1 MSELFPVFLK
11 LRGRRVLLVGGGVVA
26 TGKLRPLIDA
36 GAIVTV
42 VAPRISDAIRA
53 SGVSVHE
60 RPFEPSDLDDAWFV
74 VAAATREVN
83 GQVARAAEERRLFV
97 NAVDDVENASVYLGA
112 IVRRAGV
119 TLAISTDG
127 HAPALAGLIR
137 EALEVVL
144 PNELDAWM
152 DCAREARTRWL
163 AEGVPMEQRRALLLN
178 ALVELYRERA
188 AASEPRAR
196 SGEPGAPASA
206 RVGGPGGAKPPG
218 QERAAASEPRA
229 RSGEPGA
236 PASAPV
242 GGSGGAK
249 PPGKE
254 MEDRRPLLLN
264 ALVELYD
271 SRLAGSRQ

>member
-1 MSELFPVFLK
+1 MTELFPVFLK

-26 TGKLRPLIDA
+26 TGKLRPLMDA

-53 SGVSVHE
+53 AGVTLRE
-60 RPFEPSDLDDAWFV
+60 RPFNPSDLDDVWFV

-83 GQVARAAEERRLFV
+83 GQVARAAEARRIFV

-137 EALEVVL
+137 EALEIVL
-144 PNELDAWM
+144 PNDLDRWM
-152 DCAREARTRWL
+152 TCAREARTRWL
-163 AEGVPMEQRRALLLN
+163 AAGVP
-178 ALVELYRERA
+178 
-188 AASEPRAR
+188 
-196 SGEPGAPASA
+196 
-206 RVGGPGGAKPPG
+206 
-218 QERAAASEPRA
+218 
-229 RSGEPGA
+229 
-236 PASAPV
+236 
-242 GGSGGAK
+242 
-249 PPGKE
+249 

-271 SRLAGSRQ
+271 TRLAGSHQ